1 MKTRVLPVMLVE
13 TEFAALFV
21 MAWTLFAVMGKF
33 NHPLTS
39 SDRIADNLIRKADK
53 TMVSPNASALVSK
66 STTKAFPI
74 DQEDLI
80 AGVGRVLTVI
90 EAFNDEYGRMTVTQV
105 AERTGI
111 PRTAA
116 RRYLLN
122 LCHFGYGDTDGKFY
136 WLTPRVLRLGQGYLD
151 GARLP
156 RLVQPFIQ
164 RLAMSS
170 GETVNVSVLD
180 GHELV
185 YVARSNSPRVV
196 SIGFYAGARVPAHV
210 VGAGPAILST
220 LPDSNL
226 KKWIAAHEFSTF
238 NTSAVLT
245 AKKFEKV
252 ILKARKDNYCISI
265 GNLDQGL
272 AGVAVPLRDRHGEC
286 KAALSMTLQSS
297 IWSEEKITEKLLP
310 LIVETAQV
318 LRAVI

>member
-1 MKTRVLPVMLVE
+1 
-13 TEFAALFV
+13 
-21 MAWTLFAVMGKF
+21 
-33 NHPLTS
+33 
-39 SDRIADNLIRKADK
+39 
-53 TMVSPNASALVSK
+53 MVSPNASALVSK
-66 STTKAFPI
+66 PSNKEFPI
-74 DQEDLI
+74 DSGDLI
-80 AGVGRVLTVI
+80 TGVGRALAVI
-90 EAFNDEYGRMTVTQV
+90 EAFNDEYGRMTVSQV

-170 GETVNVSVLD
+170 GETVSVSVLD
-180 GHELV
+180 GHEIV

-210 VGAGPAILST
+210 VGPGAAILST
-220 LPDSNL
+220 LNDADL
-226 KKWIAAHEFSTF
+226 KSWIANHEFSIF
-238 NTSAVLT
+238 NSNAALT
-245 AKKFEKV
+245 PKKFEKMV
-252 ILKARKDNYCISI
+252 LNARKNNYCISA

-272 AGVAVPLRDRHGEC
+272 TGVAVPLRDRHGEC

-297 IWSEEKITEKLLP
+297 IWSESLIVEKLLP
-310 LIVETAQV
+310 LIIEASQV

>member
-1 MKTRVLPVMLVE
+1 VAAHDFNEGLV
-13 TEFAALFV
+13 LFV
-21 MAWTLFAVMGKF
+21 RI
-33 NHPLTS
+33 
-39 SDRIADNLIRKADK
+39 SDNAGRKAVK
-53 TMVSPNASALVSK
+53 TMVSPSSSALVSK
-66 STTKAFPI
+66 PANKEFPI
-74 DQEDLI
+74 DAGDFI
-80 AGVGRVLTVI
+80 AGVGRVLSVI
-90 EAFNDEYGRMTVTQV
+90 EAFNDEYGRMTVSQV

-164 RLAMSS
+164 RLAMAS

-220 LPDSNL
+220 LSDAAL
-226 KKWIAAHEFSTF
+226 TKWIAAHEFATF
-238 NTSAVLT
+238 NSNAALT

-252 ILKARKDNYCISI
+252 VLNARKKNYCISV
-265 GNLDQGL
+265 GHLDQGL
-272 AGVAVPLRDRHGEC
+272 TGVAVPLRDRHGEC

-297 IWSEEKITEKLLP
+297 LWHDDLIVEKLLP
-310 LIVETAQV
+310 LIIETSQV

>member
-1 MKTRVLPVMLVE
+1 MEYFNLC
-13 TEFAALFV
+13 FA
-21 MAWTLFAVMGKF
+21 
-33 NHPLTS
+33 PI
-39 SDRIADNLIRKADK
+39 DRIADNVVRKAVES
-53 TMVSPNASALVSK
+53 MVSPNASALVSK
-66 STTKAFPI
+66 PSSKEFPI
-74 DQEDLI
+74 DSGDLI
-80 AGVGRVLTVI
+80 TGVGRALAVI
-90 EAFNDEYGRMTVTQV
+90 EAFNDEYGRMTVSQV

-180 GHELV
+180 GHEVV

-210 VGAGPAILST
+210 VGPGAAILST
-220 LPDSNL
+220 LSDADL
-226 KKWIAAHEFSTF
+226 KTWIAAHEFSTF
-238 NTSAVLT
+238 NSNAVLT
-245 AKKFEKV
+245 PKKFEKMV
-252 ILKARKDNYCISI
+252 LSARKANYCISV

-272 AGVAVPLRDRHGEC
+272 TGVAVPLRDRHGEC
-286 KAALSMTLQSS
+286 KAALSMTLQST
-297 IWSEEKITEKLLP
+297 IWNDALIVDKLLP
-310 LIVETAQV
+310 LIIETSQV

>member
-1 MKTRVLPVMLVE
+1 MTGLNCIGVV
-13 TEFAALFV
+13 TNFNFCIALF
-21 MAWTLFAVMGKF
+21 
-33 NHPLTS
+33 
-39 SDRIADNLIRKADK
+39 DRIADNIVRKAVK

-66 STTKAFPI
+66 TFSKEFPI
-74 DQEDLI
+74 DSGDLI
-80 AGVGRVLTVI
+80 AGVGRVLAVV
-90 EAFNDEYGRMTVTQV
+90 EAFNDEYGRMTVSQV

-136 WLTPRVLRLGQGYLD
+136 WLTPRVLRLGQVYLD

-210 VGAGPAILST
+210 VGPGPAILST
-220 LPDSNL
+220 LSDADL
-226 KKWIAAHEFSTF
+226 KAWIAAHEFATF
-238 NTSAVLT
+238 NSNAVLT
-245 AKKFEKV
+245 PKKFEKMV
-252 ILKARKDNYCISI
+252 LSTRKTNYCISV

-272 AGVAVPLRDRHGEC
+272 TGVAVPLRDRHGEC
-286 KAALSMTLQSS
+286 KAALSMTLQSTLWDEAL
-297 IWSEEKITEKLLP
+297 IVEKLLP
-310 LIVETAQV
+310 LIIETSQV

>member
-1 MKTRVLPVMLVE
+1 
-13 TEFAALFV
+13 
-21 MAWTLFAVMGKF
+21 MGYF
-33 NHPLTS
+33 NLCLAQL
-39 SDRIADNLIRKADK
+39 DRITDNNVRKAVES
-53 TMVSPNASALVSK
+53 MVSPNASALVSK
-66 STTKAFPI
+66 PSNKEFPI
-74 DQEDLI
+74 DSGDLI
-80 AGVGRVLTVI
+80 TGVGRALAVI
-90 EAFNDEYGRMTVTQV
+90 EAFNDEYGRMTVSQV

-180 GHELV
+180 GHEVV

-210 VGAGPAILST
+210 VGPGAAILST
-220 LPDSNL
+220 LSDAEL
-226 KKWIAAHEFSTF
+226 KTWIAAHEFSTF
-238 NTSAVLT
+238 NSNAVLT
-245 AKKFEKV
+245 PKKFEKMV
-252 ILKARKDNYCISI
+252 LHARKANYCISV

-272 AGVAVPLRDRHGEC
+272 TGVAVPLRDRHGEC
-286 KAALSMTLQSS
+286 KAALSMTLQST
-297 IWSEEKITEKLLP
+297 IWNDALIVDKLLP
-310 LIVETAQV
+310 LIIETSQV

>member
-1 MKTRVLPVMLVE
+1 
-13 TEFAALFV
+13 
-21 MAWTLFAVMGKF
+21 
-33 NHPLTS
+33 
-39 SDRIADNLIRKADK
+39 
-53 TMVSPNASALVSK
+53 MVSPNASALVSK
-66 STTKAFPI
+66 SSSKEFPI
-74 DQEDLI
+74 DAGDLI
-80 AGVGRVLTVI
+80 TGVGRALAVI
-90 EAFNDEYGRMTVTQV
+90 EAFNDEYGRMTVSQV

-170 GETVNVSVLD
+170 GQTVNVSVLD
-180 GHELV
+180 GHEVV

-210 VGAGPAILST
+210 VGPGPAILST
-220 LPDSNL
+220 LNDEHL
-226 KKWIAAHEFSTF
+226 KTWIAEHEFATF
-238 NTSAVLT
+238 NSNAVLT
-245 AKKFEKV
+245 PKKFEKMV
-252 ILKARKDNYCISI
+252 LTTRKNNYCISV

-272 AGVAVPLRDRHGEC
+272 KGIAMPLRDRHGEC

-297 IWSEEKITEKLLP
+297 VWDDASIVDQLLP
-310 LIVETAQV
+310 LMIETSQV

>member
-1 MKTRVLPVMLVE
+1 
-13 TEFAALFV
+13 
-21 MAWTLFAVMGKF
+21 
-33 NHPLTS
+33 
-39 SDRIADNLIRKADK
+39 
-53 TMVSPNASALVSK
+53 MVSPSASALISK
-66 STTKAFPI
+66 PSSKDFPI
-74 DQEDLI
+74 DPGDLI
-80 AGVGRVLTVI
+80 SGVGRALAVI

-122 LCHFGYGDTDGKFY
+122 LCHFGYADTDGKFY

-196 SIGFYAGARVPAHV
+196 SIGFYAGARVSAHV

-220 LPDSNL
+220 LDDASL
-226 KKWIAAHEFSTF
+226 KAWIATHEFSTF
-238 NTSAVLT
+238 NSNAVLT
-245 AKKFEKV
+245 PRKFEKIV
-252 ILKARKDNYCISI
+252 MAARKNNHCISV

-272 AGVAVPLRDRHGEC
+272 TGVAVPLRDRHGEC

-297 IWSEEKITEKLLP
+297 IWSEELIVEKLLP
-310 LIVETAQV
+310 LIIDTAQV

>member
-1 MKTRVLPVMLVE
+1 MGGVTNFNVCV
-13 TEFAALFV
+13 ALF
-21 MAWTLFAVMGKF
+21 
-33 NHPLTS
+33 
-39 SDRIADNLIRKADK
+39 DRIADNIVRKAVK

-66 STTKAFPI
+66 TSSKEFPI
-74 DQEDLI
+74 DSGDLI
-80 AGVGRVLTVI
+80 AGVGRVLAVV
-90 EAFNDEYGRMTVTQV
+90 EAFNDEYGRMTVSQV

-210 VGAGPAILST
+210 VGPGPAILST
-220 LPDSNL
+220 LSDADL
-226 KKWIAAHEFSTF
+226 KAWIAAHEFATF
-238 NTSAVLT
+238 NSNAVLT
-245 AKKFEKV
+245 PKKFEKMV
-252 ILKARKDNYCISI
+252 LSTRKTNYCISV

-272 AGVAVPLRDRHGEC
+272 TGVAVPLRDRHGEC

-297 IWSEEKITEKLLP
+297 LWNEALIVDKLLP
-310 LIVETAQV
+310 LIIETSQV

>member
-1 MKTRVLPVMLVE
+1 
-13 TEFAALFV
+13 
-21 MAWTLFAVMGKF
+21 
-33 NHPLTS
+33 
-39 SDRIADNLIRKADK
+39 
-53 TMVSPNASALVSK
+53 MVSPNSSALVSK
-66 STTKAFPI
+66 STDKAFPI
-74 DQEDLI
+74 DPADLI
-80 AGVGRVLTVI
+80 SGVGRVLSVI

-105 AERTGI
+105 AQRTGI

-122 LCHFGYGDTDGKFY
+122 LCHFGYSDTDGKFY
-136 WLTPRVLRLGQGYLD
+136 WLTPRILRLGQGYLD

-180 GHELV
+180 NHEIV

-220 LPDSNL
+220 LSDVQL
-226 KKWIAAHEFSTF
+226 QDWVAKHEFATF
-238 NTSAVLT
+238 NSNAVLT
-245 AKKFEKV
+245 PRKFEKMV
-252 ILKARKDNYCISI
+252 LTARKNNYCVSV

-272 AGVAVPLRDRHGEC
+272 SGVAVPLRDRHGEC

-297 IWSEEKITEKLLP
+297 LWTEEMIIEKLLP
-310 LIVETAQV
+310 LIIETAQV

>member
-1 MKTRVLPVMLVE
+1 MSTIGNFVF
-13 TEFAALFV
+13 TFAAF
-21 MAWTLFAVMGKF
+21 
-33 NHPLTS
+33 
-39 SDRIADNLIRKADK
+39 DRITDNIVRKAVK
-53 TMVSPNASALVSK
+53 TMVSPNSSALVSK
-66 STTKAFPI
+66 TTSKEFPI
-74 DQEDLI
+74 DSADLI
-80 AGVGRVLTVI
+80 TGVGRALAVI
-90 EAFNDEYGRMTVTQV
+90 EAFNDEYGRMTVSQV

-170 GETVNVSVLD
+170 GQTVNVSVLD
-180 GHELV
+180 GHEVV

-210 VGAGPAILST
+210 VGPGPAILST
-220 LPDSNL
+220 LNDEHL
-226 KKWIAAHEFSTF
+226 KTWIAEHEFATF
-238 NTSAVLT
+238 NSNAVLT
-245 AKKFEKV
+245 PKKFEKMV
-252 ILKARKDNYCISI
+252 LATRKNNYCISV

-272 AGVAVPLRDRHGEC
+272 KGIAMPLRDRHGEC

-297 IWSEEKITEKLLP
+297 VWDDASIVDQLLP
-310 LIVETAQV
+310 LMIETSQV

>member
-1 MKTRVLPVMLVE
+1 
-13 TEFAALFV
+13 
-21 MAWTLFAVMGKF
+21 
-33 NHPLTS
+33 
-39 SDRIADNLIRKADK
+39 
-53 TMVSPNASALVSK
+53 MVSPNASALVSK
-66 STTKAFPI
+66 TSSKEFPI
-74 DQEDLI
+74 DPSDLI
-80 AGVGRVLTVI
+80 AGVGRVLAVV

-136 WLTPRVLRLGQGYLD
+136 WLTPRVLRLGQSYLD

-210 VGAGPAILST
+210 VGPGPAILST
-220 LPDSNL
+220 LSDGDL
-226 KKWIAAHEFSTF
+226 KTWIATHEFSTF
-238 NTSAVLT
+238 NSNAVLT
-245 AKKFEKV
+245 PKKFEKMV
-252 ILKARKDNYCISI
+252 LSARKINYCISV

-272 AGVAVPLRDRHGEC
+272 TGVAVPLRDRHGEC
-286 KAALSMTLQSS
+286 KAALSMTLQSTLWNEAL
-297 IWSEEKITEKLLP
+297 IVEKLLP
-310 LIVETAQV
+310 LIIETAQV

>member
-1 MKTRVLPVMLVE
+1 
-13 TEFAALFV
+13 
-21 MAWTLFAVMGKF
+21 
-33 NHPLTS
+33 
-39 SDRIADNLIRKADK
+39 
-53 TMVSPNASALVSK
+53 MVSPNASALVSK
-66 STTKAFPI
+66 SSSKEFPI
-74 DQEDLI
+74 DSGDLI
-80 AGVGRVLTVI
+80 AGVGRALAVI
-90 EAFNDEYGRMTVTQV
+90 EAFNDEYGRMTVSQV

-210 VGAGPAILST
+210 VGPGPAILST
-220 LPDSNL
+220 LSDAEL
-226 KKWIAAHEFSTF
+226 KTWIAAHEFSTF
-238 NTSAVLT
+238 NSNAVLT
-245 AKKFEKV
+245 PKKFEKMV
-252 ILKARKDNYCISI
+252 LSARKANYCISV

-272 AGVAVPLRDRHGEC
+272 TGVAVPLRDRHGEC
-286 KAALSMTLQSS
+286 KAALSMTLQST
-297 IWSEEKITEKLLP
+297 IWNDALIVDKLLP
-310 LIVETAQV
+310 LIIETSQV

>member
-1 MKTRVLPVMLVE
+1 
-13 TEFAALFV
+13 
-21 MAWTLFAVMGKF
+21 
-33 NHPLTS
+33 
-39 SDRIADNLIRKADK
+39 
-53 TMVSPNASALVSK
+53 MVSTNASALVSK
-66 STTKAFPI
+66 SAASDFPI
-74 DQEDLI
+74 DSRDLI
-80 AGVGRVLTVI
+80 SGVGRVLSVI
-90 EAFNDEYGRMTVTQV
+90 EAFNDEYGRMSVTQV

-122 LCHFGYGDTDGKFY
+122 LCHFGYADTDGKYY
-136 WLTPRVLRLGQGYLD
+136 WLTPRVLRLGQSYLD

-164 RLAMSS
+164 RLAMSL

-210 VGAGPAILST
+210 VGPGPAILAT
-220 LPDSNL
+220 LNDDALSA
-226 KKWIAAHEFSTF
+226 WIAEHEFSNF
-238 NTSAVLT
+238 NSNAVLT
-245 AKKFEKV
+245 PKKFEKMV
-252 ILKARKDNYCISI
+252 LTARKNNYCISA

-272 AGVAVPLRDRHGEC
+272 VGVAVPLRDRHGEC

-297 IWSEEKITEKLLP
+297 LWDEALIVEKLVP
-310 LIVETAQV
+310 LIIETAQV

>member
-1 MKTRVLPVMLVE
+1 
-13 TEFAALFV
+13 
-21 MAWTLFAVMGKF
+21 
-33 NHPLTS
+33 
-39 SDRIADNLIRKADK
+39 
-53 TMVSPNASALVSK
+53 MVSPNASALVS
-66 STTKAFPI
+66 TTKTKEFPI
-74 DQEDLI
+74 DPADLI
-80 AGVGRVLTVI
+80 TGVGRALSVI

-105 AERTGI
+105 SERTGI

-122 LCHFGYGDTDGKFY
+122 LCHFGYADTDSKFF
-136 WLTPRVLRLGQGYLD
+136 WLTPRILRLGQGYLD

-220 LPDSNL
+220 LSDSAL
-226 KKWIAAHEFSTF
+226 KKWLSEHEFSTF

-245 AKKFEKV
+245 PKKFEKV
-252 ILKARKDNYCISI
+252 VISARKTNYCISV

-272 AGVAVPLRDRHGEC
+272 TGVAVPLRDRHGEC
-286 KAALSMTLQSS
+286 KASLSMTLQSS

-318 LRAVI
+318 LRSVI

>member
-1 MKTRVLPVMLVE
+1 MGLVLV
-13 TEFAALFV
+13 
-21 MAWTLFAVMGKF
+21 
-33 NHPLTS
+33 
-39 SDRIADNLIRKADK
+39 DRMADNFVRKAVK
-53 TMVSPNASALVSK
+53 IMVSPNASALVSK
-66 STTKAFPI
+66 SSSKEFPI
-74 DQEDLI
+74 DAGDLI
-80 AGVGRVLTVI
+80 AGVGRALAVI
-90 EAFNDEYGRMTVTQV
+90 EAFNDEYGRMTVSQV

-136 WLTPRVLRLGQGYLD
+136 WLTPRVLRLGQGFLD

-180 GHELV
+180 GHEVV

-210 VGAGPAILST
+210 VGPGAAILST
-220 LPDSNL
+220 LSDADL
-226 KKWIAAHEFSTF
+226 KTWIAAHEFSTF
-238 NTSAVLT
+238 NSNAVLT
-245 AKKFEKV
+245 PKKFEKMV
-252 ILKARKDNYCISI
+252 LNARKANYCISV

-272 AGVAVPLRDRHGEC
+272 TGVAVPLRDRHGEC
-286 KAALSMTLQSS
+286 KAALSMTLQST
-297 IWSEEKITEKLLP
+297 IWNDALIVDKLLP
-310 LIVETAQV
+310 LIVETSQV

>member
-1 MKTRVLPVMLVE
+1 
-13 TEFAALFV
+13 
-21 MAWTLFAVMGKF
+21 
-33 NHPLTS
+33 
-39 SDRIADNLIRKADK
+39 
-53 TMVSPNASALVSK
+53 MVSPNASALVSK
-66 STTKAFPI
+66 PSNKEFPI
-74 DQEDLI
+74 DSGDLI
-80 AGVGRVLTVI
+80 TGVGRALAVI
-90 EAFNDEYGRMTVTQV
+90 EAFNDEYGRMTVSQV

-210 VGAGPAILST
+210 VGPGPAILST
-220 LPDSNL
+220 LSDDNL
-226 KKWIAAHEFSTF
+226 KTWIAAHEFSNF
-238 NTSAVLT
+238 NSNAVLT
-245 AKKFEKV
+245 PKKFEKMV
-252 ILKARKDNYCISI
+252 LSARKNNYCISV

-272 AGVAVPLRDRHGEC
+272 SGVAVPLRDRHGEC

-297 IWSEEKITEKLLP
+297 LWDEGLIVEKLLP
-310 LIVETAQV
+310 LIIETSQV

>member
-1 MKTRVLPVMLVE
+1 MTGLNCIGVVTNFNVCM
-13 TEFAALFV
+13 ALF
-21 MAWTLFAVMGKF
+21 
-33 NHPLTS
+33 
-39 SDRIADNLIRKADK
+39 DRIADNIVRKAVK

-66 STTKAFPI
+66 TFSKEFPI
-74 DQEDLI
+74 DSGDLI
-80 AGVGRVLTVI
+80 AGVGRVLAVV
-90 EAFNDEYGRMTVTQV
+90 EAFNDEYGRMTVSQV

-210 VGAGPAILST
+210 VGPGPAILST
-220 LPDSNL
+220 LSDADL
-226 KKWIAAHEFSTF
+226 KAWIAAHEFATF
-238 NTSAVLT
+238 NSNAVLT
-245 AKKFEKV
+245 PKKFEKMV
-252 ILKARKDNYCISI
+252 LSTRKTNYCISV

-272 AGVAVPLRDRHGEC
+272 TGVAVPLRDRHGEC
-286 KAALSMTLQSS
+286 KAALSMTLQSTLWNEAL
-297 IWSEEKITEKLLP
+297 IVEKLLP
-310 LIVETAQV
+310 LIIETSQV